1 MKKMGKYIGMIA
13 LLFVVCMAKNSQ
25 TAKAADTMTMTELYN
40 SKDYEEAR
48 ANERTITVSSLG
60 EFTMFQK
67 AAAEDAKGLKG
78 LSFVQTQDIVASECT
93 FSYDKD
99 ESMIIIWQD
108 GSIYG
113 YIDEYYNVYDK
124 QK

>member
-13 LLFVVCMAKNSQ
+13 LLFVLCIAKNSQ

-40 SKDYEEAR
+40 SKNYEEAR

-67 AAAEDAKGLKG
+67 AAAEDANYSK
-78 LSFVQTQDIVASECT
+78 
-93 FSYDKD
+93 
-99 ESMIIIWQD
+99 
-108 GSIYG
+108 
-113 YIDEYYNVYDK
+113 
-124 QK
+124 

>member
-40 SKDYEEAR
+40 SKNYEEAR

-113 YIDEYYNVYDK
+113 YIDEQAN
-124 QK
+124 